1 MKVVYHCFGGTHTS
15 AVAAAIHLGQLP
27 RDRAPRADELLQVP
41 LFDRASP
48 SRWGLLTEVG
58 QDREGHRV
66 FVMGRGPG
74 GDATVRALVSGL
86 RLGGGPQAADGLLLV
101 DTLPAANWLMRIG
114 GYLSRRVGLVRL
126 GRPLVIWGTQKAYP
140 RLVQLVR
147 QVEQG
152 LTRGEDGPPSRR
164 DPGTP

>member
-15 AVAAAIHLGQLP
+15 AVAAAIHLGRLP
-27 RDRAPRADELLQVP
+27 RDRIPRPDELLQLP
-41 LFDRASP
+41 LFDRVPP
-48 SRWGLLTEVG
+48 SGWGQLTELG
-58 QDREGHRV
+58 QDRAGHRV

-74 GDATVRALVSGL
+74 GAATVRALLSGF
-86 RLGGGPQAADGLLLV
+86 RLAGGPAANDGLLLV
-101 DTLPAANWLMRIG
+101 DTLRAANWWMRIG
-114 GYLSRRVGLVRL
+114 GYLSRRMGLVRL

-140 RLVQLVR
+140 QLVRLVQ

-152 LTRGEDGPPSRR
+152 LTSGEDGPPSGR